1 MPTIGE
7 YQDIQ
12 VTLEQHVATVTI
24 QRPPFNYFDYN
35 LICAIADAFDDLDK
49 LDDCRAIV
57 LAAEGKAF
65 CAGANF
71 GGGDAINRDDEE
83 EKSEESAFRR
93 RSGRLYG
100 EAVRL
105 FGNKKPVVCA
115 VQGAAIGGG
124 LGLSLVGDFRV
135 TCPEARFAANFSRL
149 GFHPGFG
156 LSHTLPALIGQQNA
170 HLMFYTGRRV
180 KGEQALE
187 WGMADQIV
195 PQDQVLKAATELA
208 SEIAGSAPLAVQSI
222 RATVRRGLADRVR
235 AATDHE
241 LNEQEWL
248 IQTADS
254 AEGIKATAERREP
267 IFKNK

>member
-1 MPTIGE
+1 MSTLGE

-57 LAAEGKAF
+57 LAAEGRAF

-71 GGGDAINRDDEE
+71 GGGDAINRDDPEE
-83 EKSEESAFRR
+83 TSGESAFRR
-93 RSGRLYG
+93 RSGKLYG

-124 LGLSLVGDFRV
+124 LGL
-135 TCPEARFAANFSRL
+135 A
-149 GFHPGFG
+149 
-156 LSHTLPALIGQQNA
+156 
-170 HLMFYTGRRV
+170 
-180 KGEQALE
+180 
-187 WGMADQIV
+187 
-195 PQDQVLKAATELA
+195 
-208 SEIAGSAPLAVQSI
+208 
-222 RATVRRGLADRVR
+222 
-235 AATDHE
+235 
-241 LNEQEWL
+241 
-248 IQTADS
+248 
-254 AEGIKATAERREP
+254 
-267 IFKNK
+267 